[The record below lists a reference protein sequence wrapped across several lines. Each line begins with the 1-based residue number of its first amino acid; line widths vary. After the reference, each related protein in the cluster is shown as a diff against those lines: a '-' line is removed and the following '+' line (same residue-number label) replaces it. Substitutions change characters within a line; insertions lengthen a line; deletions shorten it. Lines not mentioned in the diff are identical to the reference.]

1 MMQTRF
7 VLAAAA
13 LCGAAWLSGAPA
25 QAGPVNAADPVALF
39 NVDLLDGTDLSNT
52 TGLRFDNGVT
62 TARGAGDFR
71 VIPAGTT
78 VMVSS
83 PLYLHSALGGL
94 DDAAFSFA
102 IGNFGTFVATAAP
115 RVLGRSVT
123 ASSTGLDAYL
133 LGLFSPAGLLAE
145 FTPGPASFHVSFTR
159 SVSTA
164 GDSSTP
170 EVASTSGSGTFAS
183 PPAPVPTAVPE
194 PGSLPLLAIGPALLC
209 LTRRRQDGTRRR
221 LAMLG
226 IAGPN
231 ALA

>member
-7 VLAAAA
+7 MLAAA

-52 TGLRFDNGVT
+52 TGLRFDSGVT

-78 VMVSS
+78 VALSS

-94 DDAAFSFA
+94 NDAAFSFA
-102 IGNFGTFVATAAP
+102 IGDFGTFVSTAAP
-115 RVLGRSVT
+115 RILDRSVT

-159 SVSTA
+159 SVSSA
-164 GDSSTP
+164 GDAGAP

-183 PPAPVPTAVPE
+183 PPSPVPTAVPE
-194 PGSLPLLAIGPALLC
+194 PGSLPLLVIGPALLF
-209 LTRRRQDGTRRR
+209 LTMRCKSGMRR
-221 LAMLG
+221 LAMRG
-226 IAGPN
+226 TAGPN